1 MNAQAILVKIE
12 QDAAEN
18 ADRILREARAKADE
32 LLAASGAK
40 IEGLR
45 GALLKQAEKDGAE
58 LEQRMQRM
66 AELEDRK
73 LLLGQKR
80 KLIDRAFELAYAK
93 LLAAPA
99 AERRAFFLRQVT
111 AGAAGH
117 ETLAVGETACDWFD
131 DGFLADANRSL
142 AEKGKPGALTLAAKR
157 VPGCAGV
164 VLTTRG
170 AEVRC
175 TFEALIEEA
184 RAGLEQ
190 QVADTLFPAQ

>member
-18 ADRILREARAKADE
+18 ADRILRRARAEADE
-32 LLAASGAK
+32 MLAASGAE

-80 KLIDRAFELAYAK
+80 KLIDHARLSR
-93 LLAAPA
+93 PTQSCWQP
-99 AERRAFFLRQVT
+99 RR
-111 AGAAGH
+111 
-117 ETLAVGETACDWFD
+117 
-131 DGFLADANRSL
+131 
-142 AEKGKPGALTLAAKR
+142 
-157 VPGCAGV
+157 
-164 VLTTRG
+164 
-170 AEVRC
+170 
-175 TFEALIEEA
+175 
-184 RAGLEQ
+184 
-190 QVADTLFPAQ
+190 

>member
-32 LLAASGAK
+32 MLAASDAK

-99 AERRAFFLRQVT
+99 AERENYELDLARA
-111 AGAAGH
+111 
-117 ETLAVGETACDWFD
+117 
-131 DGFLADANRSL
+131 ADATVAL
-142 AEKGKPGALTLAAKR
+142 LTL
-157 VPGCAGV
+157 
-164 VLTTRG
+164 
-170 AEVRC
+170 
-175 TFEALIEEA
+175 
-184 RAGLEQ
+184 GLEATQ
-190 QVADTLFPAQ
+190 TRFNS